1 MFLRYKSFGDRSG
14 VNWDLKYLLR
24 QSICLLWFGLKE
36 DFEQRN
42 TSYEDFVRH
51 NILTAIWLKYRNNR
65 RVMKDFWKIFGTENE
80 TESLFRLCTKY
91 GRTISL
97 AHIITA
103 YNICLM
109 FVFQEENRNIIYKV
123 LWESKLNKD
132 FVRNATIDV
141 KDFIFDD
148 FVIKYNVKNKL
159 LQTDYGF
166 YDKNVKKFLKESLVD
181 VKKLSF
187 TNCDQAGTIMPYFN
201 GKCVT
206 KIAKI
211 AFNKPLGLQI
221 LYASVTIGNVLS
233 YYFNEYKQYSGDTN
247 AKNLVETDYKRFVN
261 NIEKILNRLVEYDI
275 FANINN
281 YLKLVNKSVNSALR
295 QVFDVGIYNHCNQLF
310 SLQTP
315 YETPYTGL
323 RYQKDGTAP
332 ITRIRKL
339 CKLLD
344 TKVVNQLVN
353 TPYDK
358 WQQVLAYNEDKF
370 DKTMN
375 NFYNTIINCGILMN
389 RDNNKTKR
397 SISFDKT
404 IAPKYFQ
411 IRKTFDG
418 FSTIPNNYYIPLG
431 LNFYKYFS
439 TIDSTETD
447 NMLKLRE
454 KCVKELETCL
464 TNMLPILDYEKLKEY
479 IKVKYEK

>member
-1 MFLRYKSFGDRSG
+1 MFLRYKSFGNRAG

-36 DFEQRN
+36 DFEQRD

-132 FVRNATIDV
+132 FIRNATIDV

-159 LQTDYGF
+159 LQTDYDF
-166 YDKNVKKFLKESLVD
+166 YDENVKKFLKESLVD
-181 VKKLSF
+181 VKNLSF
-187 TNCDQAGTIMPYFN
+187 TNCCSSDIIMPYFS

-206 KIAKI
+206 NIAKI
-211 AFNKPLGLQI
+211 ALNKPLGLQI
-221 LYASVTIGNVLS
+221 LYVATTIGNVLT
-233 YYFNEYKQYSGDTN
+233 YYFCEYRRKSGDIDAEN
-247 AKNLVETDYKRFVN
+247 VAETHYEQLVN
-261 NIEKILNRLVEYDI
+261 NVENILNKMA
-275 FANINN
+275 ANNNDLTIISN
-281 YLKLVNKSVNSALR
+281 YLELVNKSANNALG
-295 QVFDVGIYNHCNQLF
+295 QILDLAICDHNQTF
-310 SLQTP
+310 SLKTP
-315 YETPYTGL
+315 YNNPIAGL
-323 RYQKDGTAP
+323 RDQKDGTAP

-339 CKLLD
+339 CRLLD
-344 TKVVNQLVN
+344 PNVVNQLIN
-353 TPYDK
+353 TPYDM
-358 WQQVLAYNEDKF
+358 WQAVLDARMDKF
-370 DKTMN
+370 DEIVDD
-375 NFYNTIINCGILMN
+375 FYNAIINCGIMVN
-389 RDNNKTKR
+389 RSNSDATEYAIVFSKK
-397 SISFDKT
+397 ISPD
-404 IAPKYFQ
+404 YFM
-411 IRKTFDG
+411 IKKFNWGSSASWD
-418 FSTIPNNYYIPLG
+418 YYIPLY
-431 LNFYKYFS
+431 LNFYEYFD
-439 TIDSTETD
+439 TIGFTETD

-454 KCVKELETCL
+454 KCVEELETCL
-464 TNMLPILDYEKLKEY
+464 ANMQKLLDNGELNKHIEKFYL
-479 IKVKYEK
+479 